1 MDIYQPTGD
10 ELREVGQIVD
20 FSQYELDPTKEWEPM
35 QYAFSIG
42 GVGLAPLGDI
52 QVVKA
57 PQKNG
62 KTFLLTLM
70 MGALL
75 KGEYIG
81 MVSNIDNPTLLYI
94 DTEQHPRDT
103 LEVYRRVCMIGGID
117 GHTLH
122 SQVRFLHMR
131 GAQVEE
137 IRHAILQYIVFYKPN
152 VVFVDGLVDCVIDP
166 NDQAESKSYI
176 SQLSA
181 IAMRHNCAIWTVL
194 HVNPGSDK
202 MRGHLGTILSQKVSD
217 VLMCK
222 KERMPDGSVVFSVE
236 QTDTRHKDVP
246 KFQFAIEDR
255 MDAGKP
261 LAMPVALYVSD
272 AHKQELDH
280 IMRDCLMNN
289 PLRSGELNAKVQE
302 VAKVKK
308 SKAWE
313 LMNEASTCGI
323 IAKDSITSVYTYFG
337 IQKTLTSDEVPF

>member
-1 MDIYQPTGD
+1 MEIYQPTG
-10 ELREVGQIVD
+10 EEIREVGHIVD
-20 FSQYELDPTKEWEPM
+20 YSSYELDPTKEWEPI
-35 QYAFSIG
+35 QYAFSVG

-103 LEVYRRVCMIGGID
+103 LEVYRRVCMIAGID
-117 GHTLH
+117 GHSLH
-122 SQVRFLHMR
+122 QQVKFLHMR

-222 KERMPDGSVVFSVE
+222 KERMPDGSVVFGVE
-236 QTDTRHKDVP
+236 QTDTRHKDIQ
-246 KFQFAIEDR
+246 KFQFTIEDR
-255 MDAGKP
+255 LDGDKP
-261 LAMPVALYVSD
+261 IAMPVAVFVSD
-272 AHKQELDH
+272 AHKEELDKL
-280 IMRDCLMNN
+280 MYECLINN
-289 PLRSGELNAKVQE
+289 PLRSGELNKRVQE
-302 VAKVKK
+302 VAKVKQR
-308 SKAWE
+308 KAWD
-313 LMNEASTCGI
+313 LMNEAATVGI

-337 IQKTLTSDEVPF
+337 IPKTLTNGSAPF